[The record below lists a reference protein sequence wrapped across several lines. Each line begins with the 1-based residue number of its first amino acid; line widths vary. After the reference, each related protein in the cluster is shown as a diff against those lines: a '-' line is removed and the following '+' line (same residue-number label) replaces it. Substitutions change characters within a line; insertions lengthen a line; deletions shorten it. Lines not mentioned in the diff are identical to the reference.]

1 MTRTILKSFRLL
13 LLALGIITAAQLSAA
28 VASMHHLTRVDADNW
43 TNVTDRFIANPDFS
57 TTDGWT
63 WDTNSGTVG
72 IGSGNMRIYSGWF
85 DFHQTLSKLPKGH
98 YRLSVQAFYRDGS
111 NDNAYNAHLNGTE
124 SLAAYL
130 YAGSYTQQVV
140 SIYSE
145 ALGYNAAGRCWT
157 PDGVS
162 YYPDGRDAA
171 GMAINEGMYWNTL
184 EFDTQGGSLNI
195 GLRCDEST
203 NANYCVID
211 NFRLEYQ
218 GELPDDTQPD
228 EDGWVD
234 VTSFLVQN
242 PGFDN
247 NSGDGWTWECNA
259 RSQQR
264 TYDAMEFWYGTFNIW
279 QTLEGLPSGK
289 YRLSVQA
296 YYRTSNNNT
305 GYANYQNGTEE
316 ITAYMYAGDTQQPL
330 VSVYSYEMP
339 GYVNGCWSYN
349 SGGWFGTTVYFPN
362 TMESGT
368 AAFAQGAYMNTME
381 FQASGSINIGL
392 RNDNYAADNWCLFDN
407 FKLEYQGTIVK
418 AASVTA
424 TIAEPDLIVG
434 QQTTVSATVLPA
446 NALSKKVVWTSSDE
460 SVATVTDDGIVTAVW
475 TGTAQITATAV
486 DGSGKS
492 ASVTVRVTNNPPTAA
507 SLVINEIMASNV
519 DEFISPAFNFDA
531 WVEFY
536 NLSDKEVSLIGCY
549 LSNDGQNMRKWRMP
563 VAAGTVPAHGY
574 KVVWFDSNKLAPQ
587 NAPFKLDVD
596 GGTIYVCDPDG
607 RLIAQQAYPS
617 AMERIS
623 YARTTD
629 GGSTW
634 SMATLATPGKS
645 NATTTYATEQLEA
658 PVVNQPSK
666 FFTGTTSFKVTI
678 PSGCTLRYTTDGT
691 LPTLTHGTTNTSG
704 RFSGVTSTLN
714 YRFRLFADGKL
725 PSPVTTRSFIKR
737 DKEYSLPVVSVVA
750 DPDFLYS
757 SEMGVMAKGPNGR
770 PGNGSDDNCNWN
782 MDWERPVNLSYLDAS
797 GKMVLNQDVNLE
809 MCGGWSRGWT
819 PHSFKLKGNKELGG
833 VKYLPYTFFAQKPYI
848 RNRTLQIR
856 NGGNDTSCRFI
867 DASLQYIVET
877 SGFDLDCQSY
887 QPVHE
892 FINGSYI
899 GVLNVREPNNKH
911 YVEAN
916 YGWDDTEIDQFE
928 MSPDSGYVQKCGTDE
943 VFRHLVDDLSPNAA
957 DAATYAEIG
966 KLLDIDAYANYMAVQ
981 FYLGGTDWPQNNVKG
996 FRHRSGG
1003 KFRFV
1008 LFDLDFA
1015 FNSSNPFNDFLNKEY
1030 YTFDLLRP
1038 ASLGQHVNEQIRFV
1052 TLFKNLLQNASF
1064 RKQFIDAFCI
1074 VGGSVLE
1081 KNRAATIITMLENN
1095 VKPAMQLTGG
1105 SPSSSA
1111 NSVRSNLNSRLSTA
1125 ISYLRNYSAMQLS
1138 GVSAISATLS
1148 ANIPSARIR
1157 LNGLD
1162 VPTGSFSGTVF
1173 APAVIKASAPEGYV
1187 FKGWQNASGRVVST
1201 SEEYNISSQ
1210 SSVTLTAVYEQ
1221 VATDEQLM
1229 ANIAMPIKVNEVSAA
1244 GTVYVSETWKR
1255 SDWVELYNTTDT
1267 DLDVCGLYLTDDSDE
1282 PLKHQITQHALI
1294 PAHGHLVV
1302 WCDGLGASAAATG
1315 LQQLHTNFKLGNS
1328 DGQQVIALS
1337 SDYFVSNN
1345 AAYFGQHP
1353 AMGAFVDGLTYQGH
1367 SGVQSVGRYPDGGSS
1382 FYLMERPTIERTN
1395 TLTASAQPTGQDQ
1408 SLMALLRNGFTLSL
1422 AQGWNWT
1429 SHPLADA
1436 LSPSALSPYA
1446 TRIVAQGQE
1455 AYADSRLGMVGTLRA
1470 LEAGQLYKVQM
1481 SQADTYTSTEALC
1494 RSNLPIMLLPG
1505 WNWIGYTVSGT
1516 QTLQAALANFT
1527 AEEGD
1532 QLVGQDGFATYTNGQ
1547 WTGSLTSLETG
1558 KGYQLYTRQAKTLT
1572 FAKPS
1577 LAVNPNLSRAKGKMA
1592 RLYGADKH
1600 AYPNVMGV
1608 IATLLY
1614 DAAPV
1619 EPERFT
1625 LLAYAD
1631 GECRGAG
1638 KWVGEHVYLTLY
1650 GQGGELLQYFAHDA
1664 LDGTVYAVDAQ
1675 PHFAPGIEGTPQ
1687 SPVVLSIGDREA
1699 SGLAALAAGDRSAA
1713 VEGYY
1718 SLSGVR
1724 QGSRA
1729 AALAPGIYVVR
1740 RTDGTCRKVYIR

>member
-28 VASMHHLTRVDADNW
+28 VASLHRLTRADADNW

-171 GMAINEGMYWNTL
+171 GMAIDEGMYWNTL

-228 EDGWVD
+228 DDGWVD
-234 VTSFLVQN
+234 VTSFLLQN

-507 SLVINEIMASNV
+507 SLVINEIMAANV

-536 NLSDKEVSLIGCY
+536 NPSDKEVSLIGCY

-714 YRFRLFADGKL
+714 YRFRLFADGML

-856 NGGNDTSCRFI
+856 NGGNDTGCRFI

-928 MSPDSGYVQKCGTDE
+928 MSPDSGYVQMCGTDE

-966 KLLDIDAYANYMAVQ
+966 QLLDIGEYANYMAVQ
-981 FYLGGTDWPQNNVKG
+981 LYLGGTDWPQNNVKG
-996 FRHRSGG
+996 FRHRNDG

-1015 FNSSNPFNDFLNKEY
+1015 FNTNDPFNTFMNKEY
-1030 YTFDLLRP
+1030 YTFDPLRP
-1038 ASLGQHVNEQIRFV
+1038 ASLGRLYNEHIRFV
-1052 TLFKNLLQNASF
+1052 TLFKNLLKNASF
-1064 RKQFIDAFCI
+1064 RKQFVDAFCI
-1074 VGGSVLE
+1074 VGGSVFE
-1081 KNRAATIITMLENN
+1081 ASRSKEIADMLEAN
-1095 VKPAMQLTGG
+1095 VAPAMSISGE
-1105 SPSSSA
+1105 SPSGSA
-1111 NSVRSNLNSRLSTA
+1111 NKVRNQLAWRLNTSINA
-1125 ISYLRNYSAMQLS
+1125 LRNYGPMKLS
-1138 GVSAISATLS
+1138 GVSSMEVTLAS
-1148 ANIPSARIR
+1148 NVEDARLL
-1157 LNGLD
+1157 LNGQD
-1162 VPTGSFSGTVF
+1162 VPTARFAGTVF
-1173 APAVIKASAPEGYV
+1173 EPAVVKATAPEGYA
-1187 FKGWQNASGRVVST
+1187 FKGWQNASGTVVSN
-1201 SEEYNISSQ
+1201 SEECDLFALGEAK
-1210 SSVTLTAVYEQ
+1210 LTAVYE
-1221 VATDEQLM
+1221 AAPTDEQLL
-1229 ANIAMPIKVNEVSAA
+1229 AGLAMPVKVNEVNAA
-1244 GTVYVSETWKR
+1244 GTVYVSETWKS
-1255 SDWVELYNTTDT
+1255 SDWIELYNTTDT
-1267 DLDVCGLYLTDDSDE
+1267 DLDACGLYLSDDSDE
-1282 PLKHQITQHALI
+1282 PLKYQITQHAVI
-1294 PAHGHLVV
+1294 PAKGHLVV
-1302 WCDGLGASAAATG
+1302 WADGLGGTALG
-1315 LQQLHTNFKLGNS
+1315 EQLQQVHTNFKLSNS
-1328 DGQQVIALS
+1328 DGQHVIVMS
-1337 SDYFVSNN
+1337 SDAFVANN
-1345 AAYFGQHP
+1345 AGYFKSHP
-1353 AMGAFVDGLTYQGH
+1353 AMKTFVDGLAYVGH
-1367 SGVQSVGRYPDGGSS
+1367 NGEQSVGRYPDGGRS
-1382 FYLMERPTIERTN
+1382 FYVMNHPTIERTN
-1395 TLTASAQPTGQDQ
+1395 TVAPDALPYKHDQ
-1408 SLMALLRNGFTLSL
+1408 SYMGLLPGYFNLHL
-1422 AQGWNWT
+1422 AQGWTWV
-1429 SHPLADA
+1429 SHPLAD
-1436 LSPSALSPYA
+1436 PIGTTALSPY
-1446 TRIVAQGQE
+1446 VARVVGQKQE
-1455 AYADSRLGMVGTLRA
+1455 AFADTRLGMVGTLA
-1470 LEAGQLYKVQM
+1470 SLEAGQMYKVQM
-1481 SQADTYTSTEALC
+1481 SSADNFASDAPYC
-1494 RSNLPIMLLPG
+1494 RSSLPVMLLPG

-1516 QTLQAALANFT
+1516 QTVQQALTAFT
-1527 AEEGD
+1527 ADEGD
-1532 QLVGQDGFATYTNGQ
+1532 QLLGQDGFATYKNGQ
-1547 WTGSLTSLETG
+1547 WTGSLTSFETG
-1558 KGYQLYTRQAKTLT
+1558 KGYMLYSRQAKTLT
-1572 FAKPS
+1572 FAKPALALNPS
-1577 LAVNPNLSRAKGKMA
+1577 LARAKGKTA
-1592 RLYGADKH
+1592 RLYGVDKH

-1608 IATLLY
+1608 VGTLLLEGE
-1614 DAAPV
+1614 PV
-1619 EPERFT
+1619 APERFT
-1625 LLAYAD
+1625 LLAYAGD
-1631 GECRGAG
+1631 ECRGAA
-1638 KWVGEHVYLTLY
+1638 KWVDGQLYLTTY
-1650 GQGGELLQYFAHDA
+1650 GQGGEQLLFVAIDNA
-1664 LDGTVYAVDAQ
+1664 DGSAYSVAQ
-1675 PHFAPGIEGTPQ
+1675 TMTFSPGIEGTPQ
-1687 SPVVLSIGDREA
+1687 SPQPFTIGEPTA
-1699 SGLAALAAGDRSAA
+1699 IATLAAASRAAA

-1718 SLSGVR
+1718 SLSGMR
-1724 QGSRA
+1724 LGHRA
-1729 AALAPGIYVVR
+1729 AALAPGIYIVKHQ
-1740 RTDGTCRKVYIR
+1740 DGSCRKVYIK